1 MSLQTSL
8 SDKGYL
14 LDNLN
19 QQILSLI
26 EDEDEIGTDIDSAS
40 EVDST
45 IEERLLEIQAVLLK
59 KTIIH
64 CRVMTLLTT

>member
-19 QQILSLI
+19 QKILSLI
-26 EDEDEIGTDIDSAS
+26 EDEDEIGTDIDAQ
-40 EVDST
+40 V
-45 IEERLLEIQAVLLK
+45 R
-59 KTIIH
+59 
-64 CRVMTLLTT
+64 

>member
-26 EDEDEIGTDIDSAS
+26 EDKDEIGTDIDAQ
-40 EVDST
+40 V
-45 IEERLLEIQAVLLK
+45 R
-59 KTIIH
+59 
-64 CRVMTLLTT
+64 

>member
-19 QQILSLI
+19 QQILSLT

-45 IEERLLEIQAVLLK
+45 IKERLFEIQAVLLK
-59 KTIIH
+59 
-64 CRVMTLLTT
+64 RQ

>member
-14 LDNLN
+14 LENLN

-26 EDEDEIGTDIDSAS
+26 EDEDEIGTDIDAQ
-40 EVDST
+40 V
-45 IEERLLEIQAVLLK
+45 R
-59 KTIIH
+59 
-64 CRVMTLLTT
+64 